1 MAKAKTVQKN
11 NIEKTTIVSIR
22 NVNVQTWYRI
32 KVLAVEMDVTIGELL
47 SQMLQAFHEKN
58 AGKRK

>member
-22 NVNVQTWYRI
+22 NVNVQTWSRI